1 MNIYENIGRIRIGDL
16 VALKG
21 STEQDEGPV
30 GIVLSEIV
38 VTSFP
43 VTGRKKVSLEYR
55 CCMIGKNG
63 KMITMTFSE
72 RDLVVLSGV
81 GATGPG

>member
-1 MNIYENIGRIRIGDL
+1 MNIYENIGRIRVGDL

-21 STEQDEGPV
+21 AGGTDTGPI
-30 GIVLSEIV
+30 GIVLSEIE

-43 VTGRKKVSLEYR
+43 VTGKKQISLEYQ
-55 CCMIGKNG
+55 CCMVGKSG

-81 GATGPG
+81 WVG

>member
-1 MNIYENIGRIRIGDL
+1 MNIYENIGSIHVGDL
-16 VALKG
+16 VALRGTG
-21 STEQDEGPV
+21 SREEGPI

-43 VTGRKKVSLEYR
+43 VTGRKRASLEYR
-55 CCMIGKNG
+55 CCMVGKNG

-72 RDLVVLSGV
+72 RDLVVLSGAWV
-81 GATGPG
+81 D

>member
-1 MNIYENIGRIRIGDL
+1 MNIYKNIGSIRVGDL

-21 STEQDEGPV
+21 AGGTENGPI
-30 GIVLSEIV
+30 GIVLSEIQ

-43 VTGRKKVSLEYR
+43 VTGRKQISLEYQ
-55 CCMIGKNG
+55 CCMVGKSG

-72 RDLVVLSGV
+72 RDLVVLSGTWPV
-81 GATGPG
+81 

>member
-1 MNIYENIGRIRIGDL
+1 MNIYENIGRIRVGDL
-16 VALKG
+16 IALKG
-21 STEQDEGPV
+21 TNEQDEGPV
-30 GIVLSEIV
+30 GIVLTEII

-63 KMITMTFSE
+63 KMVTMTFSE

>member
-1 MNIYENIGRIRIGDL
+1 MNIYGDIGRIQVGDL

-21 STEQDEGPV
+21 TEDWNNGPV
-30 GIVLSEIV
+30 GIVLSEIQ

-43 VTGRKKVSLEYR
+43 TSGRKKVTFEYR

-63 KMITMTFSE
+63 KVVTMTFSE
-72 RDLVVLSGV
+72 SDLIVLSGAWSV
-81 GATGPG
+81 

>member
-1 MNIYENIGRIRIGDL
+1 MNIYENIGRIRVGDL

-21 STEQDEGPV
+21 TGAKEEGPV

-43 VTGRKKVSLEYR
+43 VTGRKQTSLEYWDFYVSFWCYSKR
-55 CCMIGKNG
+55 TSKI
-63 KMITMTFSE
+63 F
-72 RDLVVLSGV
+72 
-81 GATGPG
+81 TGSN

>member
-81 GATGPG
+81 GAMGPE

>member
-1 MNIYENIGRIRIGDL
+1 MNIYEDIGRIRVGDL

-21 STEQDEGPV
+21 TKEEDDGPV
-30 GIVLSEIV
+30 GVVLSEIV

-43 VTGRKKVSLEYR
+43 VTGRKKISLEYR

>member
-1 MNIYENIGRIRIGDL
+1 MNIYENIGRIRVGDL

-21 STEQDEGPV
+21 TRGKDEEGPI

-43 VTGRKKVSLEYR
+43 TSGRKKSSLEYR
-55 CCMIGKNG
+55 CCMVGKNG

-72 RDLVVLSGV
+72 RDLVVLSG
-81 GATGPG
+81 AWAA

>member
-1 MNIYENIGRIRIGDL
+1 MNIYENIGSIRVGDL

-21 STEQDEGPV
+21 TGSKEEGPI

-43 VTGRKKVSLEYR
+43 VTGRKQSSLEYR
-55 CCMIGKNG
+55 CCMVGKNG
-63 KMITMTFSE
+63 TMITMTFSD
-72 RDLVVLSGV
+72 RDLVVLSG
-81 GATGPG
+81 AWAD